1 MRDPAAQMKSL
12 EIIMALDTHTEIA
25 AYSAPKKDLYEVS
38 EMPPLGYVPW
48 WRPRRWTVRMFW
60 FW

>member
-25 AYSAPKKDLYEVS
+25 AYSAPEKDLYEVS
-38 EMPPLGYVPW
+38 EMPP
-48 WRPRRWTVRMFW
+48 
-60 FW
+60 